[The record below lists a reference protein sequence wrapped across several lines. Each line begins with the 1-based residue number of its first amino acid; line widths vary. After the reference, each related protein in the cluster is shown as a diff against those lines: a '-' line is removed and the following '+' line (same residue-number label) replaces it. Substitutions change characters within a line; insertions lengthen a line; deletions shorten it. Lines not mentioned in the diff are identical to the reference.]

1 MEHYER
7 YQRHLRRRRLMWA
20 GLAWLLLI
28 ASAFFAVVGL
38 WFVLALVISVLA

>member
-20 GLAWLLLI
+20 GLAWLLL
-28 ASAFFAVVGL
+28 AGSAFLAAIGL